1 MTDPGKL
8 IELDVKPRPRIIVAD
23 DEQDIATLI
32 EDWLSDAYEVTVAL
46 NGKAAIQ
53 KAIWQRPDV
62 ILCDIVMPDMGGYE
76 VARALQANPTTQGV
90 PMIVMTAKNYDDST
104 VRMIKAEPNVLGFI
118 NKLFKPSELIK
129 MIQSVMAGQR
139 TFQAT
144 SSGGE
149 AETPFL
155 VIKAPA
161 TAPDFPPRSAV
172 GAVPSP
178 HSYETRLAARVEDRS
193 ESRMSPGGSAVPN
206 AVFTAGGRSGAPPAF
221 RGLASDDE
229 PIGDRPSIVR
239 RGAKALWGAAWRL
252 TLLGLGLGVF
262 GEVLCRWTEGAIGEP
277 VFLPPLRSARH
288 KELPYQFEPNAQWAS
303 DGLVYRVNSWGLR
316 DRDFPLVAPPDTLRV
331 LLLGG
336 TAAFGSRTADN
347 NTLARQLENA
357 LRSSGVRP
365 GQTLQ
370 VINATHWAFSPADQW
385 AYVEK
390 EAFQFRPQIIAW
402 IIEPRSADLPSGRGL
417 RKLAAWYGL
426 ARGPLAQSRLVS
438 VLGLRAAALIGE
450 APAPSLDT
458 LVKKAQAFS
467 QSEGVRLL
475 LWSSSALPSTPGGAV
490 RLAFGGAGLPSLPSD
505 AAARV
510 AAGIVAVLRGDAPSV
525 PAKK

>member
-8 IELDVKPRPRIIVAD
+8 IELDVKPRSRIIVAD

-32 EDWLSDAYEVTVAL
+32 EDWLSDTYEVTVAL

-118 NKLFKPSELIK
+118 NKPFKPSELIK
-129 MIQSVMAGQR
+129 MIQSVMSGQR

-144 SSGGE
+144 APSPAS
-149 AETPFL
+149 ETPSL
-155 VIKAPA
+155 VVRAPA
-161 TAPDFPPRSAV
+161 TTPEAPPRSAV

-178 HSYETRLAARVEDRS
+178 TSYETRLAARVEDRS
-193 ESRMSPGGSAVPN
+193 ESRISPGATAVPSS
-206 AVFTAGGRSGAPPAF
+206 VFASGGRTAPPAF
-221 RGLASDDE
+221 RGLPSDDE
-229 PIGDRPSIVR
+229 PSGDRPSGFR
-239 RGAKALWGAAWRL
+239 RGIKALWGAVWRL
-252 TLLGLGLGVF
+252 ALLGLGLGLF

-277 VFLPPLRSARH
+277 VFLPPLRAARY

-303 DGLVYRVNSWGLR
+303 DGLVFRVNSWGLR
-316 DRDFPLVAPPDTLRV
+316 DRDFPLVAPPDTYRV

-336 TAAFGSRTADN
+336 TAAFGARTADN
-347 NTLARQLENA
+347 DTLARQLENA
-357 LRSSGVRP
+357 LRAAGVRS
-365 GQTLQ
+365 GQTIQ
-370 VINATHWAFSPADQW
+370 VINATHWAYSPADQW

-390 EAFQFRPQIIAW
+390 EGFQFRPQIIAW
-402 IIEPRSADLPSGRGL
+402 IVEPRSADLPSGRGL
-417 RKLAAWYGL
+417 RELALWYGL
-426 ARGPLAQSRLVS
+426 ARGPLAQSRFVS
-438 VLGLRAAALIGE
+438 VVGLRIASFFGESREPALE
-450 APAPSLDT
+450 D

-467 QSEGVRLL
+467 KSQGVRLL
-475 LWSSSALPSTPGGAV
+475 LWSSSGFPTAPGGAV

-510 AAGIVAVLRGDAPSV
+510 TAGVVAAMRGDAST
-525 PAKK
+525 AAAGS